1 MGHFGFAA
9 VRKILGMPASK
20 DNPIC
25 HSCEITR
32 ATQSAMQQESNQP
45 RAGAVL
51 RRMWMDI
58 GFGRM
63 SNLVF
68 QAYKDDHSRR
78 IWVHK
83 LKDKSETLTAFI
95 PLQRQLENEVHPRK
109 LGAVARDNDRCYT
122 GQNWKVYAAEH
133 GIELEFY
140 GPHRKETP
148 MERAMQSLGGPA
160 RAYMHHGNAPETNM
174 FYAIEHQAFCLNYR
188 PHKGNPD
195 DRSPMSMWQ
204 GVKLKRTERMT
215 KGVMFCLAYGF
226 IYPEERAK
234 NDNRSFPAIFLGCH
248 HSERSYRLRC
258 LNSGKIYWVC
268 DVKFVCNIM
277 PYRQNMP
284 GRISHH
290 DPNYV
295 DLEPDEFDEHG
306 TTDDRLAAREHLGR
320 VREMSGAALQKFSTF
335 TACTAANDPTTW
347 DEAMAGPDAAEWR
360 EAAAI
365 EDANHKANGT
375 WIMVDRSEAIGHKI
389 FWPKL
394 VLKTKMLPPCLEY
407 PNGKIDKRKVRKTIQ
422 AFKATLRNGVDY
434 RESYAATP
442 QWNSIRMI
450 FAVACY
456 FDLDLTLKDIVAYF
470 LAAYLEAG
478 EDIFMEQEPR
488 TDDGTGRLCKL
499 IKSMY
504 GLPQAAYHAQRKLMA
519 ALAKDGLHQT
529 VSDRAV
535 VVKKSSNVKAQHAEV
550 ICSIHVDDT
559 LSTGTTGGLAAV
571 SESLKKAFKITS
583 DPDPKLVIGVQ
594 IERCRPHRW
603 LKIHQYGYVVRLLT
617 AEGMLDSKKSSTPI
631 NKGLTKQTSYN
642 DGKPDTREDLHAR
655 KRFQEIFGQ
664 LMWLSEKTRKDLRFT
679 VNFFG
684 RMLTYAKEYHLGLIR
699 GQPLRYLN
707 GTRDY
712 GLVYQAG
719 EYLKLHGAADADFAG
734 DCVKMRSTIGTY
746 GALGDYGLIWD
757 TCSLVKTIQT
767 STGHSETTAAA
778 SWVKEQKSARI
789 QLREYGLA
797 EQERVVCRVDN
808 AGVVKQAVNTTN
820 HSQAK
825 HYRVNQAYIREAC
838 DTEQVLL
845 VQIASEDNPAD
856 FFTKALDKGPFEH
869 HRHTIMGPQDN
880 PGKAKANVA
889 RAQ

>member
-1 MGHFGFAA
+1 MSLTVPGSGQDWLSTTQPQSKPDGQSSSSSAAAAGAKTANIGPIDTIFSLNDSQLGLNDIFTDESPTTTICQIGNGNLCAEDIEQAPVNCASFYVQHQAAYILMEDNGTTQMALRLKTHMQMGHFGFAA

-25 HSCEITR
+25 HSSEITR
-32 ATQSAMQQESNQP
+32 ATQSAMQQESNRP

-68 QAYKDDHSRR
+68 QAYMDDHSRR

-160 RAYMHHGNAPETNM
+160 RAYMHHGNAPETDM

-434 RESYAATP
+434 RESYATTP

-519 ALAKDGLHQT
+519 AL
-529 VSDRAV
+529 
-535 VVKKSSNVKAQHAEV
+535 
-550 ICSIHVDDT
+550 
-559 LSTGTTGGLAAV
+559 
-571 SESLKKAFKITS
+571 
-583 DPDPKLVIGVQ
+583 
-594 IERCRPHRW
+594 
-603 LKIHQYGYVVRLLT
+603 
-617 AEGMLDSKKSSTPI
+617 
-631 NKGLTKQTSYN
+631 
-642 DGKPDTREDLHAR
+642 
-655 KRFQEIFGQ
+655 
-664 LMWLSEKTRKDLRFT
+664 
-679 VNFFG
+679 
-684 RMLTYAKEYHLGLIR
+684 
-699 GQPLRYLN
+699 
-707 GTRDY
+707 
-712 GLVYQAG
+712 QAG
-719 EYLKLHGAADADFAG
+719 EGWATPDG
-734 DCVKMRSTIGTY
+734 QR
-746 GALGDYGLIWD
+746 
-757 TCSLVKTIQT
+757 
-767 STGHSETTAAA
+767 
-778 SWVKEQKSARI
+778 
-789 QLREYGLA
+789 
-797 EQERVVCRVDN
+797 
-808 AGVVKQAVNTTN
+808 
-820 HSQAK
+820 
-825 HYRVNQAYIREAC
+825 
-838 DTEQVLL
+838 
-845 VQIASEDNPAD
+845 
-856 FFTKALDKGPFEH
+856 
-869 HRHTIMGPQDN
+869 
-880 PGKAKANVA
+880 
-889 RAQ
+889 